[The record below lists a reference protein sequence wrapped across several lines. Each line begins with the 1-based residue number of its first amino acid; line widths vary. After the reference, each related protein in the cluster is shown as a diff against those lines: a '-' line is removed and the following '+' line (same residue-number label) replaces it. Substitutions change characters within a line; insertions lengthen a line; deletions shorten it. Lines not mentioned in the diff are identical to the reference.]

1 MVQKEYLIIGVMLVL
16 GMMVLPVYA
25 YTVNNTITN
34 MGSTVF
40 LGEEGLDLTEIV
52 KPGSNALTYGIGWWG
67 SGADIYGSTPQGSYT
82 FSPSNINAVSI
93 SQSAFGS
100 YLGNWYIKTASG
112 FADGNVIFNVQEP
125 YLTVDIVDLS
135 QTPPQT
141 VNGVSVVQ
149 GSILG
154 FKIGT
159 NMGSA
164 VNNPSKRSG
173 GTSGWADIK
182 IRTNIGGTYTAL
194 SNGTF
199 SNGTDYN
206 TLLGQKIDSSMW
218 TWGDK
223 TGGWNTG
230 ALKNGQLLYPNGPYT
245 ITVESQ
251 LNNMKNNYKNSAGA
265 DYVGKT
271 VSAVKS
277 VTIASDS
284 LEIIPNMD
292 TVAQSKSFSVTI
304 NGKPNQVYHVWVKG
318 TNGMDGGANNQPPQI
333 APNQLGV
340 TQDINGTTYEETRAK
355 ALLDNQS
362 ALGYVYQNSGTKLV
376 MDSVSATEYT
386 DWGSSCAANVKLSE
400 YGSRVVGFTT
410 NNWTKPQKYTIH
422 VEQNFNGQYMYD
434 EADITVTKGN
444 VFITATGD
452 QNYYLGEE
460 IKLSG
465 TNSVS
470 YQTYLFIT
478 GPNLNTYG
486 AQINN
491 ANPRTAPVTGHED
504 ELQSVSVDGDN
515 TWEWTWGTGGIALDT
530 GTYTIWAISQRS
542 DASPSNLA
550 SSSYGTISI
559 NLKKPFIYAVTS
571 GTNVAKGDTIKIN
584 GKAEGNPTSGVQI
597 WILGKNYFAVN
608 TQSVDND
615 ASFSYEIP
623 ASTTNSMYP
632 GQYFVVIQHPMQNG
646 IFDIDYDLTNGT
658 VFNKQLGNGM
668 NIFKLTGSGSLQGSD
683 AAEALIQGINDANI
697 DDMYTKFQFTVENPY
712 IEINPIPYKQIGDKF
727 QIIATTNLATGDII
741 MVEVYSSSFK
751 PTQKSSNGEF
761 SGATGSVGV
770 TKGADGSSNRII
782 FDVDTSTFKSDEY
795 AVTETAIIQS
805 VVGTSVFNVGTTPPK
820 PTTTITVTNATA
832 TNTTN
837 VTQTPIPIYT
847 TKIATN
853 TTTTAE
859 SPGFSAIF
867 ALIGLIIVGL
877 VICVK
882 RQ

>member
-1 MVQKEYLIIGVMLVL
+1 MVQKEYLIICIMLVL

-25 YTVNNTITN
+25 YTVTNHINN
-34 MGSTVF
+34 MGATVF
-40 LGEEGLDLTEIV
+40 LGEEGLDFTAIAAAPTE
-52 KPGSNALTYGIGWWG
+52 LGWWG
-67 SGADIYGSTPQGSYT
+67 SGADILTTPPQGNYQVSN
-82 FSPSNINAVSI
+82 PSDTSI
-93 SQSAFGS
+93 SPSAFGS
-100 YLGNWYIKTASG
+100 YIGNWYRKTPSG
-112 FADGNVIFNVQEP
+112 FADGNVFFNVQDP
-125 YLTVDIVDLS
+125 YLTVDLVDLS
-135 QTPPQT
+135 QTSPQT
-141 VNGVSVVQ
+141 VNGASVVQ

-164 VNNPSKRSG
+164 VNDPKRSG

-194 SNGTF
+194 SNGT
-199 SNGTDYN
+199 DYN
-206 TLLGQKIDSSMW
+206 TLIGQKVDSSIW

-230 ALKNGQLLYPNGPYT
+230 ALKNGQLLYPNGAYSV
-245 ITVESQ
+245 TVESQ

-271 VSAVKS
+271 VSTIKS

-304 NGKPNQVYHVWVKG
+304 NGKPNEVYHVWVKG
-318 TNGMDGGANNQPPQI
+318 TNGMNGGANNQPPQI
-333 APNQLGV
+333 NSNQLGV
-340 TQDINGTTYEETRAK
+340 IQDINGTTYDETRAM
-355 ALLDNQS
+355 ALLDNKS
-362 ALGYVYQNSGTKLV
+362 ALGYVYQNSGGKLV

-400 YGSRVVGFTT
+400 YGSRVVGFIT

-434 EADITVTKGN
+434 EVDITVTKGN
-444 VFITATGD
+444 VFITALGD
-452 QNYYLGEE
+452 NNYYIGEE

-465 TNSVS
+465 TNTVS
-470 YQTYLFIT
+470 YQTYLLLT

-491 ANPRTAPVTGHED
+491 ANPRNAPVTGHES
-504 ELQSVSVDGDN
+504 ELQSVGVNGDG
-515 TWEWTWGTGGIALDT
+515 TWEWSWGTGSIALDT
-530 GTYTIWAISQRS
+530 GTYTVWALSQKS
-542 DASPSNLA
+542 DVSPSNLA
-550 SSSYGTISI
+550 TSSYGTISI
-559 NLKKPFIYAVTS
+559 NLKKPFISAVTS
-571 GTNVAKGDTIKIN
+571 GTNVAKGDKIVIR
-584 GKAEGNPTSGVQI
+584 GIAEGNPSSGVQI

-615 ASFSYEIP
+615 ATFTYEIP

-646 IFDIDYDLTNGT
+646 EFDIYYEKDTQDIGRVYNR
-658 VFNKQLGNGM
+658 QLGIDSGSA
-668 NIFKLTGSGSLQGSD
+668 IFALTGAGSLQGSD

-712 IEINPIPYKQIGDKF
+712 IEINPITYKQIGDKF
-727 QIIATTNLATGDII
+727 QIIANTNLATGDII

-770 TKGADGSSNRII
+770 TKGIDGSSNRII
-782 FDVDTSTFKSDEY
+782 FDVDTTSFKSDEY

-805 VVGTSVFNVGTTPPK
+805 VVGTSIFNVGTTPPK
-820 PTTTITVTNATA
+820 PTTTITVTNASSL
-832 TNTTN
+832 NTT

-847 TKIATN
+847 TKN
-853 TTTTAE
+853 TTPTPTAE
-859 SPGFSAIF
+859 SPGFSAFF
-867 ALIGLIIVGL
+867 ALIGLIIVGF
-877 VICVK
+877 VVYVRK
-882 RQ
+882 Q